1 MLQGRYKPI
10 LRFRLLHSLVVSLFD
25 VSTRW
30 SCADSGDIL
39 MGSRLMDTR
48 AHIAADAVGSVRA
61 EGLEP
66 GSLVTEVLD
75 RWVDGAIET
84 EQLGEAA
91 QSLAAGELVVHLLGQ
106 REPVP
111 TRR

>member
-1 MLQGRYKPI
+1 
-10 LRFRLLHSLVVSLFD
+10 
-25 VSTRW
+25 
-30 SCADSGDIL
+30 
-39 MGSRLMDTR
+39 MDTR

-66 GSLVTEVLD
+66 GATVIEILD

-91 QSLAAGELVVHLLGQ
+91 QRLAAGETVVHLLG
-106 REPVP
+106 RPEPVP